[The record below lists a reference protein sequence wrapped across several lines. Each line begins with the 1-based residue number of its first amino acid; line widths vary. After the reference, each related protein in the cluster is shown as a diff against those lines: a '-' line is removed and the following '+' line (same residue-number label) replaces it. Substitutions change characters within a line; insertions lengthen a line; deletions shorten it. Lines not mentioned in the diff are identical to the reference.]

1 MTLHQLHIEAALAS
15 PTVKAEIID
24 LVYRNV
30 ADWAWP
36 TIYTRLASP
45 EEWRK
50 AVKG

>member
-1 MTLHQLHIEAALAS
+1 MTIAQLHIEAALAS
-15 PTVKAEIID
+15 PTVKAEIVD

-36 TIYTRLASP
+36 AAYLKIATA

-50 AVKG
+50 AVKR